1 MDLRARLL
9 DMDADKYVAVLNEQT
24 AKNMGMAPDSRVEI
38 FYNGKSVVAILNT
51 SKKFIKPEEVGLLV
65 DVSQEL
71 GIEKETTVEVFPGEP
86 PKSIG
91 AVRKKIF
98 GQKLSR
104 DEIKLIIEDIMRGA
118 LFPAE
123 AAAFIVACQING
135 LDMEETVYLTHAIAE
150 SGNTIKFEGDVV
162 DKHSIG
168 GVPGNRIT
176 FIFVPTMASLGF
188 KVPKTSSRA
197 ITSPSGTADTM
208 EVLANVNL
216 TVEQIKEIVESIG
229 GVIAWGGGAE
239 IASADDKLIQIRRPL
254 RLDPLGMVLA
264 SIMAKKMA
272 VSSKYVVLDLPV
284 GPEAKLK
291 SFEDA
296 KRWGELFKEIGDRLG
311 IKVIPFESNGIQP
324 IGRGI
329 GPILEAIDVLETLS
343 GRGSPDLLEKGI
355 AITARL
361 LSVLKKIPVSR
372 ARQVVAKQIKS
383 GEVER
388 KLREIIEAQGGDP
401 DVKPEDLKPGKYFE
415 EVMAPKDGRIE
426 YISNN
431 GISKMARYAGAP
443 TDKGAGI
450 WLNVKVGEKV
460 KKGDILFTV
469 YSSSKRRLRAA
480 LEIGEIIKI
489 G

>member
-9 DMDADKYVAVLNEQT
+9 DMDADKFVAVLNEQT
-24 AKNMGMAPDSRVEI
+24 AKNMGLAPDSRVEI
-38 FYNGKSVVAILNT
+38 FYKDRSVVAILNT
-51 SKKFIKPEEVGLLV
+51 SKRFIKPDEIGLLV

-71 GIEKETTVEVFPGEP
+71 GISREDMVEVFPGEP
-86 PKSIG
+86 PRSIE

-98 GQKLSR
+98 GKKLTKE
-104 DEIKLIIEDIMRGA
+104 EINTIIEDIMRGA

-123 AAAFIVACQING
+123 ASAFIVACQING
-135 LDMEETVYLTHAIAE
+135 LDMEETVHLTHAIAN
-150 SGNTIKFEGDVV
+150 SGNTVKFSGEVV

-176 FIFVPTMASLGF
+176 FIFVPIMASLGF

-216 TVEQIKEIVESIG
+216 TVEQIKEIVESVG

-264 SIMAKKMA
+264 SIMAKKVA

-284 GPEAKLK
+284 GPEAKLR
-291 SFEDA
+291 SFEEA
-296 KRWGELFKEIGDRLG
+296 KRLGNLFKEIGKRLG
-311 IKVIPFESNGIQP
+311 IKVVPFESNGIQP

-329 GPILEAIDVLETLS
+329 GPTLEAIDILETIG
-343 GRGSPDLLEKGI
+343 GRGSKDLLEKGI
-355 AITARL
+355 SITARL
-361 LSVLKKIPVSR
+361 LSVLRKIPLARAKKIALEQIRSGR
-372 ARQVVAKQIKS
+372 AEK
-383 GEVER
+383 
-388 KLREIIEAQGGDP
+388 KLREIIAAQEGDP
-401 DVKPEDLKPGKYFE
+401 HVKPEDLKPGKYFE
-415 EVMAPKDGRIE
+415 DVVAPREGRVE
-426 YISNN
+426 YISN
-431 GISKMARYAGAP
+431 GIISRMARYAGAP

-450 WLNVKVGEKV
+450 WLRVKMGTRV
-460 KKGDILFTV
+460 KKGEVLYTV

-480 LEIGEIIKI
+480 LEVGEAVKIK
-489 G
+489 